1 MYQVKS
7 RSIALTLF
15 PPSIHGYLLPSAS
28 SQAKAMSLDDTSEEQ
43 GAEDGSGRS
52 WWQWSDQG
60 PDGRPSRAT
69 QYSGW
74 DRALQESLIPALR
87 LHK

>member
-1 MYQVKS
+1 M
-7 RSIALTLF
+7 
-15 PPSIHGYLLPSAS
+15 S
-28 SQAKAMSLDDTSEEQ
+28 SQAKAMSLGDTSEEQ
-43 GAEDGSGRS
+43 GVEDGSGRS

-74 DRALQESLIPALR
+74 DRALQESLVPALR